1 MLLEGQRIDRY
12 HILRLLGGGG
22 MGDVY
27 LAEDPLIGQQ
37 VAIKIIRSEPGAY
50 PDATSP
56 QEVIDLFYREVKSIG
71 KLDHPHILPLFDY
84 GEEQIGEMSVIYL
97 VMPYRPEGSLAK
109 WLTQRTQKELLRPRE
124 IARLVHQAADAL
136 QHAHDHRIVHQ
147 DVKPPNFLIRE
158 RKESPGHPDL
168 LLSDFGIARL
178 ITTTAGI
185 SQTTRG
191 TPTYMAPE
199 QCLGHAVPASD
210 QYALAIMA
218 YELLTGRPPFL
229 GGPMQVM
236 FQQLHDTPHP
246 PGSLNSSLSQEVD
259 QVLMRALS
267 KQSSE
272 RFDSISAFAA
282 AFEQAIQNLP
292 QPDHAMPAP
301 SSPTRS
307 LLNPSSGEMRAE
319 LAISATEAQMGT
331 TRTIT
336 LPGGQTLSVEVPP
349 GVHDGYVV
357 RLDSHSGFSTGEDAE
372 NVVLLTI
379 RIKQASGALSPASS
393 LLDQSTELL
402 HGAANSAASSVA
414 VSEQDESTFDL
425 VAARAEQS
433 TVIPETPAS
442 LAALY
447 DASTAVAASPE
458 TPTKGVIPTEPAVPH
473 TIDTEEA
480 DLSEALP
487 AAAVSS
493 DASTQVP
500 VSTEPAVPHTIHTEV
515 DPSETPGDGA
525 SEIAAKGTALK
536 ELAVAHAAPPG
547 ERVSPTAP
555 TESVPATTPAKPT
568 PSAPARKRGY
578 PRWVLAAL
586 PVLLLVLITGSVL
599 AVVANPFRSSPS
611 AGNSVSNSA
620 GNSAANALATATITP
635 ASKKLANTYAI
646 TAVTT
651 APNASKRQVA
661 ARFISSQTSP
671 QSQTVPATGTSTI
684 PATHASGILT
694 LYNYSTSASVT
705 LTAGTEIPNMQ
716 SVAVDMILDG
726 NVTVGPATDP
736 TNPPTGNVPAHVA
749 QAGTIG
755 NLPTVDNGSD
765 GFYYCSDCSN
775 GNVKGWEIE
784 NDSPF
789 SGGKNA
795 QNVTVVQQSDING
808 AASSIEASTAPNPQQ
823 ALQGQVQPGEQLAG
837 TPQCNPQETSDHQPG
852 DQASSVTVTVT
863 YTCTGEVYAHDAA
876 LALAAQLLS
885 SQAATQPGKGYS
897 LVGKIVTA
905 VTQASVIS
913 PSQGTISVIT
923 TAQGTWVFQFSAA
936 QKQALASLIAGKTEQ
951 QAQALLQAQPGV
963 QQATIKVSGG
973 GNTLPTD
980 PYEISIVVQAAP

>member
-1 MLLEGQRIDRY
+1 MPLEGQRIDRY

-37 VAIKIIRSEPGAY
+37 VAIKIIRSEPSAY

-56 QEVIDLFYREVKSIG
+56 KEAAELFYREVKSIG

-84 GEEQIGEMSVIYL
+84 GEEQIGEMAVIYL

-109 WLTQRTQKELLRPRE
+109 WLAQRTQNELLPPRE

-136 QHAHDHRIVHQ
+136 QHAHDHRIIHQ
-147 DVKPPNFLIRE
+147 DVKPSNFLIRE

-178 ITTTAGI
+178 VTTTAGV

-210 QYALAIMA
+210 QYALAIMT

-236 FQQLHDTPHP
+236 FQQIHDMPHP
-246 PGSLNSSLSQEVD
+246 PGSLNPSLSQEVN

-282 AFEQAIQNLP
+282 AFEQAVQNLP
-292 QPDHAMPAP
+292 QPDYAMPAP

-307 LLNPSSGEMRAE
+307 LYNPPPAGEMHAE
-319 LAISATEAQMGT
+319 LAISVAEAQMGT

-336 LPGGQTLSVEVPP
+336 LPGGQTLSVKVPA
-349 GVHDGYVV
+349 GVQDGYVV
-357 RLDSHSGFSTGEDAE
+357 RLDSQGSSSTGEDTK

-379 RIKQASGALSPASS
+379 RIKQASGDLSPASS
-393 LLDQSTELL
+393 LLAQSTEMLPRDN
-402 HGAANSAASSVA
+402 NSPASAVA
-414 VSEQDESTFDL
+414 VSNQDESTLDL

-433 TVIPETPAS
+433 TVIPETPAN
-442 LAALY
+442 LADLY

-458 TPTKGVIPTEPAVPH
+458 ASPTKGAIPTEPAVPH
-473 TIDTEEA
+473 TIPTEVA
-480 DLSEALP
+480 DPSETPP
-487 AAAVSS
+487 ATAAVSP
-493 DASTQVP
+493 DAPTAGP
-500 VSTEPAVPHTIHTEV
+500 IPTEPAVPHTIPTEV
-515 DPSETPGDGA
+515 DPAEIVRDEA
-525 SEIAAKGTALK
+525 SEISAKGTALK
-536 ELAVAHAAPPG
+536 EPAVLHASPPG
-547 ERVSPTAP
+547 ERVSPDAPAEDALTAA
-555 TESVPATTPAKPT
+555 PATP
-568 PSAPARKRGY
+568 APARKRTY
-578 PRWVLAAL
+578 PRWVLVAL
-586 PVLLLVLITGSVL
+586 PVLVLLLIVGGVL
-599 AVVANPFRSSPS
+599 AAVANPFRSSLS
-611 AGNSVSNSA
+611 IA
-620 GNSAANALATATITP
+620 GNSAAGSLATVTITP
-635 ASKKLANTYAI
+635 ASKKLANTYTI

-651 APNASKRQVA
+651 APDASKHQVA
-661 ARFISSQTSP
+661 ARFITSQTSP

-694 LYNYSTSASVT
+694 LYNYSTSSSVT
-705 LTAGTEIPNMQ
+705 LTAGTDIPNMQ
-716 SVAVDMILDG
+716 AVAVDMILDG
-726 NVTVGPATDP
+726 NVTVPPATDP
-736 TNPPTGNVPAHVA
+736 TNPPTGTVPAHVA

-755 NLPTVDNGSD
+755 NLPTVDNGSG
-765 GFYYCSDCSN
+765 GFYYCTNCSN

-789 SGGKNA
+789 SGGKDA
-795 QNVTVVQQSDING
+795 QTVTVVQQSDINS
-808 AASSIEASTAPNPQQ
+808 AASSIEASNAPNPQQ
-823 ALQGQVQPGEQLAG
+823 VLQGQVHPGEQLVG
-837 TPQCNPQETSDHQPG
+837 TPQCTPQETSDHQPG

-863 YTCTGEVYAHDAA
+863 FTCTGEVYDRDAA
-876 LALAAQLLS
+876 LSLAAKLLS
-885 SQAATQPGKGYS
+885 SQAATQLGTGYS

-905 VTQASVIS
+905 VTQTTVTSTT
-913 PSQGTISVIT
+913 QGTIAITT
-923 TAQGTWVFQFSAA
+923 TAQGTWSFQFSAA
-936 QKQALASLIAGKTEQ
+936 QKQALASLIAGKTQQ
-951 QAQALLQAQPGV
+951 QAQALLQAQAGV
-963 QQATIKVSGG
+963 QQATIKISGG
-973 GNTLPTD
+973 GNTLPAD
-980 PYEISIVVQAAP
+980 PHQISIVVQAIS